1 MKIRHELIAVASL
14 ALAVGAAQAHDASKR
29 EYRSYNDASSPNA
42 IHTGAMNAED
52 LALAEQVAATLRA
65 DPRMNGATVTVTAKD
80 GRVTLSGLAQNNTQS
95 DIAQRDAKEVAGSRV
110 IGFLSPG
117 AG

>member
-1 MKIRHELIAVASL
+1 MKMRYELVAVA
-14 ALAVGAAQAHDASKR
+14 AVAFAVGAAQAHDTFKR
-29 EYRSYNDASSPNA
+29 QYRSSNDSSPNA
-42 IHTGAMNAED
+42 IHTGAMSAED

-65 DPRMNGATVTVTAKD
+65 DPRMNGATVTVTAKN
-80 GRVTLSGLAQNNTQS
+80 GRVTLSGLALNATQS
-95 DIAQRDAKEVAGSRV
+95 DVAQRDAKDVAGGRV

>member
-1 MKIRHELIAVASL
+1 MKIRHELVATAAVAF
-14 ALAVGAAQAHDASKR
+14 AVGASQAHDSDKR
-29 EYRSYNDASSPNA
+29 EYRSYNNSSPAA
-42 IHTGAMNAED
+42 IHTGGMTAED
-52 LALAEQVAATLRA
+52 QALADQVAAALRA

-80 GRVTLSGLAQNNTQS
+80 GLVTLSGMALSTTQS
-95 DIAQRDAKEVAGSRV
+95 DIAQRDAKDVAGARV

>member
-1 MKIRHELIAVASL
+1 MKIRHDLVAVAAL
-14 ALAVGAAQAHDASKR
+14 AFAVGAAQAHDANKR
-29 EYRSYNDASSPNA
+29 EYRSYNNSSPEA
-42 IHTGAMNAED
+42 IHSGAANADD
-52 LALAEQVAATLRA
+52 LALADQVAAALRA

-80 GRVTLSGLAQNNTQS
+80 GRVTLSGLAQSTTQS
-95 DIAQRDAKEVAGSRV
+95 DIAQRDARDAAGGRV